1 MAMNRARIILALG
14 IWVAILPY
22 LGFPYT
28 LKSIIFVITGLG
40 IMYLSFVIYR
50 EVKNSRDNFKKVF
63 ENFSES
69 NNKNTD
75 ENGTA

>member
-1 MAMNRARIILALG
+1 MNRARIILALG